1 MNLNINR
8 DASASTYDTGIIH
21 FADIA
26 WMQHNVA
33 RCLLTCYNFIISIYN
48 YYNLALKYNKQKK
61 KEEEWMNANLTMNIP
76 NITLTT
82 QLPVYSM
89 NCLIQMFKK
98 Y

>member
-1 MNLNINR
+1 
-8 DASASTYDTGIIH
+8 
-21 FADIA
+21 
-26 WMQHNVA
+26 
-33 RCLLTCYNFIISIYN
+33 
-48 YYNLALKYNKQKK
+48 
-61 KEEEWMNANLTMNIP
+61 MNANLTMNIP